1 MPKKLASKEDLF
13 DLYWT
18 KMKSRIIVGDELEM
32 AQRDLIFAFGE
43 YQIPMRYE
51 PILYEHEFSKLFG
64 LVYNED
70 VESNSSDPFYCPAFR
85 TLSLN
90 TKLSATGTLVR
101 AYLQIRINIYN
112 FNQDKSY
119 LIKTGTF
126 GFAAITSAAMSIQ
139 QAFVTSILATYMDVE
154 IIAGDPDGDELDSD
168 NYFTVEEVL
177 GFFG

>member
-1 MPKKLASKEDLF
+1 MSKKIASKKDYF

-18 KMKSRIIVGDELEM
+18 QMRSRIIVGEELEVE
-32 AQRDLIFAFGE
+32 QRDLFRDFGE
-43 YQIPMRYE
+43 YRIPMRYE
-51 PILYEHEFSKLFG
+51 PVIYEHEFSKLFS

-70 VESNSSDPFYCPAFR
+70 GESNSSDPVYCPAFR

-90 TKLSATGTLVR
+90 TKLSATGTPVR
-101 AYLQIRINIYN
+101 AYLQIRLNIYN

-119 LIKTGTF
+119 IIKTGAF

-154 IIAGDPDGDELDSD
+154 IIAGDPDGELDSD